1 MNIRAAQ
8 KMMETQV
15 LDYLFPFSGFQFE
28 TDVNF
33 IVMTIGKQSTFFK
46 ACPKHLEHSAGL
58 NTDSFRRIST
68 FRLTPRLLRL
78 RMKRRGD
85 VCTDR

>member
-15 LDYLFPFSGFQFE
+15 LDYLFLFCFQFE

-33 IVMTIGKQSTFFK
+33 TVLTSVNGARFFK
-46 ACPKHLEHSAGL
+46 VCPKHLEHSAEL
-58 NTDSFRRIST
+58 NTNSFRWIST
-68 FRLTPRLLRL
+68 
-78 RMKRRGD
+78 
-85 VCTDR
+85 